1 MGTIFE
7 SFVGSAACDAH
18 FSASGFVGAMLKFE
32 AALAQAQA
40 QYGEIAQDAALAI
53 IRVCEQALEE
63 GWIDAQAIAK
73 ASSTSGSVAIPLVAM
88 LKETLAQQYPSAVA
102 YAHRG
107 ATSQDVIDT
116 ALVLSIKAMVQL
128 IVNDIGQCV
137 ASLRSH
143 ASRQLTTPILARTLM
158 QPASVTSVGMKCA
171 QWLLPLERSL
181 ASLTHIAPQALV
193 IQLAGAVGTRAQLGP
208 QADKIA
214 ALMANQLGLGTASN
228 WHTQRDHL
236 GRLAAELAL
245 ISGALAKIADDVLLM
260 SQFELGE
267 LAEPHQAG
275 RGASTAMPHK
285 QNPVASI
292 VAQAAHLQ
300 VAGIMSTLS
309 LAMVHPL
316 ERAAG
321 QWQAEL
327 LAWPR
332 LLAAV
337 HASSFAMAAM
347 LPGLVFNRER
357 MAENIGAVARQVD
370 EQTAQQWFDPQLAQ
384 AAGREAAKILSV
396 GNAE

>member
-7 SFVGSAACDAH
+7 SFLGSAACDAH

-32 AALAQAQA
+32 SALAQAQA
-40 QYGEIAQDAALAI
+40 QHGEIAQDAARAI
-53 IRVCEQALEE
+53 SRVCEQAIEQ
-63 GWIDAQAIAK
+63 GWMDAQAIAG
-73 ASSTSGSVAIPLVAM
+73 ASASSGSVAIPMVAA
-88 LKETLAQQYPSAVA
+88 LRDIVAQHHPGAAPWV
-102 YAHRG
+102 HRG

-116 ALVLSIKAMVQL
+116 ALVLGIKAMVQL
-128 IVNDIGQCV
+128 VVQDVGQCV
-137 ASLRSH
+137 ASLRTH
-143 ASRQLTTPILARTLM
+143 AAAHLHTPILARTLM

-171 QWLLPLERSL
+171 QWVLPLERSL
-181 ASLTHIAPQALV
+181 ASLAHIAPQALV
-193 IQLAGAVGTRAQLGP
+193 LQLAGAVGTRAQLGP
-208 QADKIA
+208 HAYHIA
-214 ALMANQLGLGTASN
+214 AMMADQLGLGIAST
-228 WHTQRDHL
+228 WHTQRDPL

-245 ISGALAKIADDVLLM
+245 VSGALAKIAGDVLLM
-260 SQFELGE
+260 SQFECGE

-275 RGASTAMPHK
+275 RGTSSAMPHK
-285 QNPVASI
+285 QNPVASM

-337 HASSFAMAAM
+337 HASSSAMAGM
-347 LPGLVFNRER
+347 LPGLVFKRER
-357 MAENIGAVARQVD
+357 MAENIAALAKQVD
-370 EQTAQQWFDPQLAQ
+370 EQTAAQWFDPQLARG
-384 AAGREAAKILSV
+384 AGREAANMLALVS
-396 GNAE
+396 AQ

>member
-7 SFVGSAACDAH
+7 SFLGSAACDTH

-40 QYGEIAQDAALAI
+40 QRGEISQDAALAI
-53 IRVCEQALEE
+53 TRVCEQALEQ
-63 GWIDAQAIAK
+63 GWIDAQEIAK
-73 ASSTSGSVAIPLVAM
+73 ASSTSGSVAIPMVAG
-88 LKETLAQQYPSAVA
+88 LKDILAQRHPSAA
-102 YAHRG
+102 PFAHRG

-116 ALVLSIKAMVQL
+116 ALVLGIKEVVQL
-128 IVNDIGQCV
+128 VMQDVRLCV

-143 ASRQLTTPILARTLM
+143 ATAHLDTPVLARTLM

-181 ASLTHIAPQALV
+181 ASLDQIAPNAWVL
-193 IQLAGAVGTRAQLGP
+193 QLAGAVGTRAQLGP
-208 QADKIA
+208 QADQIV
-214 ALMANQLGLGTASN
+214 ALMAKQLGLGIASG

-245 ISGALAKIADDVLLM
+245 VSAALAKIGGDVLLM
-260 SQFELGE
+260 SQFEIGE
-267 LAEPHQAG
+267 VAEPHEPG
-275 RGASTAMPHK
+275 RGTSSAMPHK

-292 VAQAAHLQ
+292 AAQAAHLQ

-327 LAWPR
+327 VAWPR

-337 HASSFAMAAM
+337 HASSSAMAGM
-347 LPGLVFNRER
+347 LPGLVIKRER
-357 MAENIGAVARQVD
+357 MAENIAALANQVD
-370 EQTAQQWFDPQLAQ
+370 DQTARDWFDPQLAQ
-384 AAGREAAKILSV
+384 VAGHEAAKMLAM
-396 GNAE
+396 GNT